1 MTSFFISIAIVL
13 FSHYVA
19 EVSPQV
25 ILEVP
30 GYGVINGTIET
41 STYTERTFYAFRS
54 VYYAE
59 KPTPENRFLPP
70 IPKDP
75 FSMDEIQDA
84 TSNNAGCPQPG
95 SANEDCLS
103 VNVYTPQLPSEST
116 TSLPV
121 MVWIHGGAFSLGHA
135 LEYLPNRYMEHDI
148 VLVAIQYRLGPL
160 GFLSFDTDDVPGN
173 AGMFDQIEAL
183 RWVNKYV
190 EHFGGDP
197 SQITIA
203 GQSAGSASISLL
215 LLAPQ
220 ARGLFKRAIGESGS
234 VLAEWALDRDGRGK
248 VASVKIAEIAGCP
261 VEPYQDML
269 TCVQNVDA
277 KVLTQAYMDYASNDR
292 LNGGLGFGG
301 SNPII
306 QVAGAQRII
315 ESDPREL
322 FSSGNFATVPT
333 MLGANKQ
340 EGTLV
345 LGILYN
351 GFLVPNNLTED
362 EEFLANDLV
371 PTLLTALH
379 IDDPTGELAA
389 QLTEK
394 YLGTAEMGNF
404 TSMTPGLTDM
414 CSVLFLKGPTYEM
427 SQLVSQHNPNAFY
440 YSFEFEGRNSIFNYL
455 FAVNTPPFPPGVSH
469 ADEMIYLFIFPFPSV
484 PPGLNRTEE
493 ELSKKMLQV
502 WTNFVIYGD
511 PTPDGVTLLDGI
523 PKFLPYNSVDE
534 FYTAIDDVWRSEADY
549 TLTYTVTVDELNPPV
564 AGRNEASNKRRSGR
578 FQRPLSTKNNYRFL
592 GYY

>member
-1 MTSFFISIAIVL
+1 MHQSDDEAIDCGSHTGNNEVVIPNTHP
-13 FSHYVA
+13 SHYVA
-19 EVSPQV
+19 EVSLQI

-30 GYGVINGTIET
+30 GYGVLNGTNET

-70 IPKDP
+70 IPKAP
-75 FSMDEIQDA
+75 YSMDEIQDA

-95 SANEDCLS
+95 AANEDCLS
-103 VNVYTPQLPSEST
+103 VNVFTPQLPSEST

-197 SQITIA
+197 SHITIA
-203 GQSAGSASISLL
+203 GQSAGSASVSLL

-220 ARGLFKRAIGESGS
+220 ARGLFQRAIGESGS

-248 VASVKIAEIAGCP
+248 EASLKIAEIAGCP
-261 VEPYQDML
+261 VEPYQDLL

-277 KVLTQAYMDYASNDR
+277 KVLTQAYLTYASNDR
-292 LNGGLGFGG
+292 LNGGLGFSG
-301 SNPII
+301 SNPVI
-306 QVAGAQRII
+306 QVAGAQRLI

-322 FSSGNFATVPT
+322 YSSGNFATVPT
-333 MLGANKQ
+333 MFGANKQ

-351 GFLVPNNLTED
+351 EYLVPNNLTED
-362 EEFLANDLV
+362 EEFLANECV
-371 PTLLTALH
+371 PVLLNALH

-404 TSMTPGLTDM
+404 TSMIPGLTDM
-414 CSVLFLKGPTYEM
+414 CSVLFLKGPTYEN
-427 SQLVSQHNPNAFY
+427 SQLVSQHNPNAFF
-440 YSFEFEGRNSIFNYL
+440 YSFD
-455 FAVNTPPFPPGVSH
+455 H
-469 ADEMIYLFIFPFPSV
+469 ADELIYLFIYPFPSI
-484 PPGLNRTEE
+484 PPGLNASETQH
-493 ELSKKMLQV
+493 SMKMLQV
-502 WTNFVIYGD
+502 WTNFVKFGD
-511 PTPDGVTLLDGI
+511 PTPDGETLLDGV
-523 PKFLPYNSVDE
+523 PKFLPYNTVDE
-534 FYTAIDDVWRSEADY
+534 FYTAIDDVWRTESDY

-564 AGRNEASNKRRSGR
+564 QTGRSPVRRPGR
-578 FQRPLSTKNNYRFL
+578 FQRSLPTKNNYL
-592 GYY
+592 GH